1 MALSSRIPDPHT
13 HFKKDMFV
21 LNFLTPKTLLRF
33 SFRALLHF
41 YLIDIDQGI
50 HKEKFKIAGNEKQ
63 KKLRGF
69 SFSKRKPLFFEVF
82 YPRSAAMLWALILK
96 YDFIISALTLKFH
109 SNLVQPTFFCILQ
122 ICICLINC
130 ISWLDMNRF

>member
-69 SFSKRKPLFFEVF
+69 SFSKRKPLFFEVCVV
-82 YPRSAAMLWALILK
+82 ALVILPP
-96 YDFIISALTLKFH
+96 ISGNALGFNFK
-109 SNLVQPTFFCILQ
+109 I
-122 ICICLINC
+122 
-130 ISWLDMNRF
+130 

>member
-41 YLIDIDQGI
+41 YLIDKGAELASATVPW
-50 HKEKFKIAGNEKQ
+50 HW
-63 KKLRGF
+63 
-69 SFSKRKPLFFEVF
+69 LFFW
-82 YPRSAAMLWALILK
+82 PRLEDLL
-96 YDFIISALTLKFH
+96 
-109 SNLVQPTFFCILQ
+109 
-122 ICICLINC
+122 
-130 ISWLDMNRF
+130 

>member
-63 KKLRGF
+63 KNYVGF
-69 SFSKRKPLFFEVF
+69 LFQSANLSF
-82 YPRSAAMLWALILK
+82 LK
-96 YDFIISALTLKFH
+96 YA
-109 SNLVQPTFFCILQ
+109 
-122 ICICLINC
+122 
-130 ISWLDMNRF
+130 